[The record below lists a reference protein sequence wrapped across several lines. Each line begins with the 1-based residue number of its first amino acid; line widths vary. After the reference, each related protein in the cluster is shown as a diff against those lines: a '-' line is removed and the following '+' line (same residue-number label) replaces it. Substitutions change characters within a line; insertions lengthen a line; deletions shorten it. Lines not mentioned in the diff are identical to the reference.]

1 MKWRIYGGIACSYSK
16 LLAYSKMNSI
26 QNRNERL
33 AHISQMVIDGHIVH
47 KLDQI
52 ATIHINNRYYFTVFR
67 RYNSPYNIVI
77 EDYNGDI
84 YLHKDQTVRSSLK
97 TIMCMPDHD
106 ISNMYTWN
114 ATSYKYNGP
123 PPCTDKDIADM
134 YWSEIQ
140 GLYHA
145 VSVNF
150 GGIFYGIPATL
161 ELPQVDVKY
170 EAPATPQAQIIP
182 SVLTVPGAPARPTRN
197 SEDIVAA
204 QTLLSISIPKVENPF
219 ALRECDGP
227 TLSMRFADI
236 NKRDTHV
243 GCYCQ
248 MDESDEGEIDP
259 SNYTELRSG
268 RLLRK

>member
-1 MKWRIYGGIACSYSK
+1 
-16 LLAYSKMNSI
+16 MNSI

-33 AHISQMVIDGHIVH
+33 AQLSQMVIDGHIVH

-84 YLHKDQTVRSSLK
+84 YLHKDQMVRSSLK
-97 TIMCMPDHD
+97 TIMCMSDHE

-123 PPCTDKDIADM
+123 PPSTDKDIADM
-134 YWSEIQ
+134 RWSEIQ
-140 GLYHA
+140 GLYHE

-161 ELPQVDVKY
+161 ELPQVDV
-170 EAPATPQAQIIP
+170 EPPSTPISQIHSTP
-182 SVLTVPGAPARPTRN
+182 ENPPGAPERPIK
-197 SEDIVAA
+197 SEEIDAA
-204 QTLLSISIPKVENPF
+204 HILLSLSIPKIENPF
-219 ALRECDGP
+219 VLRECDGP
-227 TLSMRFADI
+227 TLSMRFSDI
-236 NKRDTHV
+236 NTRNNHV

-248 MDESDEGEIDP
+248 MDESDEGEDEFNP
-259 SNYTELRSG
+259 TNYTELRSG
-268 RLLRK
+268 RLVPK